1 MDFRHPWFLLLLII
15 LPISL
20 IYYQKY
26 GKNQEGTVLFSSEK
40 YFSDKVKARGE
51 SRKRWLKLFEFL
63 ILFLIIIALA
73 RPRKVDRLSES
84 KIDVVDILLVLDIS
98 SSMLADDFTPNR
110 LEVVKNTA
118 KEFVS
123 SRNGDRLGVVVFA
136 GQSFIQCPLTVDID
150 VLNNLI
156 NEINVVD
163 REYDGTA
170 IGMAIANATN
180 RLRDS
185 EAKSKIM
192 ILLSDGSNNTGEI
205 DPGTAAMIANKFGI
219 KIYTIAAGTDKSFS
233 RIPGRGMIRNEI
245 DVKTLKE
252 ISAKTGGRFFRAT
265 DKEALRAIYQEIDS
279 LERSLIEVR
288 DFTQYKELYVLLLL
302 PALILGFL
310 MIILKSYHFRV
321 RV

>member
-1 MDFRHPWFLLLLII
+1 M
-15 LPISL
+15 LPVSL
-20 IYYQKY
+20 FYYQKY
-26 GKNQEGTVLFSSEK
+26 GKSREGTILFSSEK
-40 YFSDKVKARGE
+40 YFSDKVKNRGQ
-51 SRKRWLKLFEFL
+51 SRYRWIKLFEFL
-63 ILFLIIIALA
+63 IIFLIVISLA

-118 KEFVS
+118 REFIS

-156 NEINVVD
+156 NEINVAD

-205 DPGTAAMIANKFGI
+205 DPATAAMIADKFGI

-252 ISAKTGGRFFRAT
+252 ISAKTGGKFFRAT
-265 DKEALRAIYQEIDS
+265 DKEALSDIYREIDS

-288 DFTQYKELYVLLLL
+288 DFTLYKELYLLLL
-302 PALILGFL
+302 FPALILGFML
-310 MIILKSYHFRV
+310 IILKSYHFRV
-321 RV
+321 KT

>member
-1 MDFRHPWFLLLLII
+1 M
-15 LPISL
+15 

-26 GKNQEGTVLFSSEK
+26 GKNREGTILFSSEK
-40 YFSDKVKARGE
+40 YFSNKVKSRGE
-51 SRKRWLKLFEFL
+51 SRQRLIKLFEFL
-63 ILFLIIIALA
+63 ILSLIIIALA
-73 RPRKVDRLSES
+73 RPRKIDRLSES

-136 GQSFIQCPLTVDID
+136 GQSFIQCPLTVDIN

-156 NEINVVD
+156 NEINVAD

-205 DPGTAAMIANKFGI
+205 DPATAA
-219 KIYTIAAGTDKSFS
+219 AAARTS
-233 RIPGRGMIRNEI
+233 
-245 DVKTLKE
+245 KTTTMPTSNNSPNDNNNNI
-252 ISAKTGGRFFRAT
+252 ISNSSNSTNNSAT
-265 DKEALRAIYQEIDS
+265 ATTTRQAQQQKQQQQQQQQQRQ
-279 LERSLIEVR
+279 
-288 DFTQYKELYVLLLL
+288 QQ
-302 PALILGFL
+302 
-310 MIILKSYHFRV
+310 HHHQQ
-321 RV
+321 

>member
-1 MDFRHPWFLLLLII
+1 MLLII
-15 LPISL
+15 LPVSL
-20 IYYQKY
+20 FYYQKY
-26 GKNQEGTVLFSSEK
+26 GKNREGTILFPSERYFSEK
-40 YFSDKVKARGE
+40 VKSRG
-51 SRKRWLKLFEFL
+51 RLRNRLIKLFEFL
-63 ILFLIIIALA
+63 ILFLIIISLA

-118 KEFVS
+118 KEFIH

-156 NEINVVD
+156 DEISVAD

-185 EAKSKIM
+185 EAKSKTM
-192 ILLSDGSNNTGEI
+192 ILLSDGSNNAGEI
-205 DPGTAAMIANKFGI
+205 DPPTAAMIASKFGI
-219 KIYTIAAGTDKSFS
+219 KIYTIAAGTDESFS
-233 RIPGRGMIRNEI
+233 RIPGRGLIRNEI
-245 DVKTLKE
+245 DVKTLQE
-252 ISAKTGGRFFRAT
+252 ISAKTGGKFFRAT
-265 DKEALRAIYQEIDS
+265 DKKALSNIYKEIDG

-288 DFTQYKELYVLLLL
+288 DFTQYKELYTFLLF
-302 PALILGFL
+302 PALMLGF
-310 MIILKSYHFRV
+310 MMMILKSYFFKV
-321 RV
+321 RI